1 MMSRIKIFFAFLLV
15 LSLIM
20 SFSGCAN
27 ENVQNNS
34 GDNAIA
40 SEISGE
46 ISQKE
51 KAIKENATE
60 TTPVK
65 QPDKQENHIPV
76 VKEEKSVS
84 DEIEVTKE
92 KTETK
97 GLFCTLSVRCDRVF
111 NDISRLD
118 DAKISLIP
126 ENGIIFP
133 ETSVEFF
140 EGESVFNVL
149 TRELKKKKIH
159 IEFVTNPMY
168 NSAYVEG
175 ISNLYEFDC
184 GANSGWVYLVNGKS
198 PPCGS
203 SQYMLKNKDK
213 IEWVYICN

>member
-1 MMSRIKIFFAFLLV
+1 MMSRIKTFFAFLLV

-65 QPDKQENHIPV
+65 RPDKQENHIPV

-84 DEIEVTKE
+84 NEIEVTKE

-97 GLFCTLSVRCDRVF
+97 SLFCTLSVRCDKVF
-111 NDISRLD
+111 NDISKLPQE
-118 DAKISLIP
+118 KINYIP
-126 ENGIIFP
+126 HDGIIFS
-133 ETSVEFF
+133 ETPVEFY

-149 TRELKKKKIH
+149 IRELKKKKIH
-159 IEFVTNPMY
+159 IEFVSDPIY
-168 NSAYVEG
+168 NSAYIEG

-184 GANSGWVYLVNGKS
+184 GAKSGWIYFVNGES
-198 PPCGS
+198 PSCGC
-203 SQYMLKNKDK
+203 SQYMLKENDK
-213 IEWVYICN
+213 IEWMYICD